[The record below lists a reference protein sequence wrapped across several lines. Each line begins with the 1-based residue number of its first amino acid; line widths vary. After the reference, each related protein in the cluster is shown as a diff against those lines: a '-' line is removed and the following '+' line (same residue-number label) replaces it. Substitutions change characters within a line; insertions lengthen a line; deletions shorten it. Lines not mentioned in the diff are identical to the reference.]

1 MGGAAPWPRPR
12 GLRRARKKTKNDPK
26 RTLASAARAPMRAR
40 AASSPLPAGQSGP
53 VSWRSI
59 HWATR
64 RSQSLPP
71 RRPSPATPITSTLSQ
86 PVSITLASNVPPP
99 RNKSEDRIYLRAKR
113 VLTNS
118 PVTHTNAYAH
128 TPAVR
133 TFASR
138 SHPLALFRAGAR
150 R

>member
-1 MGGAAPWPRPR
+1 MGRLTDHPQGYSSRAIFWAGRFSGQARRYLGAERKKEKTKKMGGAAPWPRPR

-99 RNKSEDRIYLRAKR
+99 RS
-113 VLTNS
+113 
-118 PVTHTNAYAH
+118 HT
-128 TPAVR
+128 
-133 TFASR
+133 
-138 SHPLALFRAGAR
+138 
-150 R
+150 